1 MTPHALAPALL
12 LLAASAGAWSPSPPL
27 RPFGRSSLSSM
38 RASPRTI
45 DFCKYEG
52 LGNDFILVDD
62 RGKSEPSLTP
72 AESARL
78 CDRNFGVGGDS
89 VIFALDPTPSSAT
102 ADVRMRIYNSDGSEP
117 EMCGNGIRCYA
128 QFLKDLGEEK
138 ATFVVETLA
147 GPIMPQM
154 NADRTITVDMGE
166 PILNGPD
173 VPCTL
178 PPNGPDNSIVAQFLK
193 DLGEEKATFVVETLA
208 GPIVP
213 QMNADGTIT
222 VDMGEPIL
230 NGPDVPCTLPPNG
243 PDNSIVE
250 APHADHNG
258 KAWQISA
265 VSMGNPHCI
274 VFVDDLEKD
283 VDFHVDGP
291 ALEADAT
298 FPKKV
303 NVEFVQ
309 VADDRHLLMKVW
321 ERGAGPTLACGTGA
335 CALAVA
341 AMRAGKISRTK
352 EGERVRVGLPGGDLF
367 IEWRESNGR
376 VYMSGPGTRAFQG
389 TALIK

>member
-147 GPIMPQM
+147 GPI
-154 NADRTITVDMGE
+154 
-166 PILNGPD
+166 
-173 VPCTL
+173 
-178 PPNGPDNSIVAQFLK
+178 
-193 DLGEEKATFVVETLA
+193 
-208 GPIVP
+208 VP

-230 NGPDVPCTLPPNG
+230 NVPDVPCTLPPGGTDAGLRDGGLRTGSGGHAGRENQQDEGGREG
-243 PDNSIVE
+243 P
-250 APHADHNG
+250 G
-258 KAWQISA
+258 
-265 VSMGNPHCI
+265 
-274 VFVDDLEKD
+274 
-283 VDFHVDGP
+283 GP
-291 ALEADAT
+291 AGGRL
-298 FPKKV
+298 V
-303 NVEFVQ
+303 HR
-309 VADDRHLLMKVW
+309 VAGEQREGLYEW
-321 ERGAGPTLACGTGA
+321 AGHA
-335 CALAVA
+335 
-341 AMRAGKISRTK
+341 S
-352 EGERVRVGLPGGDLF
+352 LPGDRLNQVNR
-367 IEWRESNGR
+367 W
-376 VYMSGPGTRAFQG
+376 
-389 TALIK
+389 

>member
-1 MTPHALAPALL
+1 MSPHALAPALL

-78 CDRNFGVGGDS
+78 CDRNFGVGGDG

-147 GPIMPQM
+147 GPI
-154 NADRTITVDMGE
+154 
-166 PILNGPD
+166 
-173 VPCTL
+173 
-178 PPNGPDNSIVAQFLK
+178 
-193 DLGEEKATFVVETLA
+193 
-208 GPIVP
+208 VP
-213 QMNADGTIT
+213 QMNTDGTIT